1 MLFWNSYDPGARGHV
16 KSSHFPWF
24 QDITN
29 DIFSRIQWLESWSI
43 EHVIPRRN
51 IPSEAL
57 AQCVTYENRHH
68 SYIAVAGPVWLQSML
83 AQESRNAWCKSAV
96 VLINVFL
103 YRRVHP
109 FSSHVLF
116 FDWFSDSVGNSLL
129 FFLEL
134 LKVLKKQMLLENTGG
149 EYFRILSNCH
159 SLKMWFRQLFS
170 HNINQNC
177 NYSIGN

>member
-116 FDWFSDSVGNSLL
+116 FWLIQWLCRKLSFVFFGIIESV
-129 FFLEL
+129 
-134 LKVLKKQMLLENTGG
+134 KKANVTWKH
-149 EYFRILSNCH
+149 RRWIP
-159 SLKMWFRQLFS
+159 
-170 HNINQNC
+170 
-177 NYSIGN
+177 